1 MGVIILEGLPVQ
13 EAVAWF
19 VGSSKDASIQFFT
32 MSRFENPKQVFKIL
46 RSSNGIIEEN
56 EYFLL

>member
-46 RSSNGIIEEN
+46 RSSNGKN
-56 EYFLL
+56 